1 MFYTIIAAVIFI
13 VSSGLLAYN
22 LFIAQNI
29 EVGNFFDRQYVRES
43 NSVTAEIEAVSIVG
57 KKQYAVTCVISDTKS
72 VDIDVNEER
81 LKRLR
86 KCDKLY
92 LMEFNIPKGK
102 LYCISPLS
110 DIGISGVERI
120 RLHSYG
126 GDEAEE
132 LDKKARAFQKIGMAL
147 LALAFFTCPST
158 PLTSIVLSVLSGI
171 ISVSV
176 VPLLPW
182 TRAKGFG
189 IIKTESQKSKDKA
202 ADSKVP
208 VGYSDWS
215 DTNKE
220 LFSIEQRVRSQV
232 QETPESRDLT
242 DRDVDE
248 GPEQEVAAQPELQG
262 DPVRDHLA
270 QTEAVLEKPPVRYCK
285 NCNHLVS
292 DEAVYCEL
300 CGRKLSEDIETLPK
314 ENTTSRENQEEQ
326 QENHQGQIQD
336 ISLPDLAEQEEKNDI
351 AENAGKGVH
360 KEEPKQQSNYKQR
373 RRRRKPAVS
382 NEIADMINDIANQ
395 E

>member
-43 NSVTAEIEAVSIVG
+43 NSVTAKIEAVSIVG

-132 LDKKARAFQKIGMAL
+132 LDKKARAFQKIGIAL

-248 GPEQEVAAQPELQG
+248 GPEQESDAQAELQEKA
-262 DPVRDHLA
+262 VCDH
-270 QTEAVLEKPPVRYCK
+270 QTQTDAASEKLPVRYCK
-285 NCNHLVS
+285 HCNHPVS

-300 CGRKLSEDIETLPK
+300 CGWKLSEDIETLPK

-336 ISLPDLAEQEEKNDI
+336 ISLPDLAEQGKNDI
-351 AENAGKGVH
+351 AENTGNGVH